1 MERSIATTIRAT
13 IPSQRLVDCKNGP
26 PSERKSSAEVFFAK
40 QRESLAK
47 QNLSCEVAVVDRER
61 DAWLARGAKQHWVHE
76 ANVQLGTEQV
86 ETQFR
91 Q

>member
-1 MERSIATTIRAT
+1 MERSTATTIRAT
-13 IPSQRLVDCKNGP
+13 IPSQQRADDKNGP
-26 PSERKSSAEVFFAK
+26 TSERKSSAEVFFAK

-76 ANVQLGTEQV
+76 ANVQLCTEQV
-86 ETQFR
+86 ETQFG